1 MDTSLLIAIILTAL
15 CLLYVFWYNGWK
27 KGFLNTAFLV
37 AFAVAYFVA
46 VKYFGQDG
54 KVTLA
59 VIFVCFAVFW
69 TFFQK
74 KTGKSR

>member
-1 MDTSLLIAIILTAL
+1 MDASLLIVIVITVL

-27 KGFLNTAFLV
+27 RGLLNTAFLFV
-37 AFAVAYFVA
+37 FAVAYFIA

-59 VIFVCFAVFW
+59 VIFLCFAVFW
-69 TFFQK
+69 IFCRK
-74 KTGKSR
+74 KAGK